1 MRGLNFVL
9 GWFRNAG
16 SCDSGVSMNAAV
28 DGDLPMSLTRTHV
41 RSADRLGFTLLIA
54 ALVHLALILG
64 VGFTYVKPEEISQ
77 TLEITLAPFK
87 SDIKPRDADFLA
99 QENQQGSGTLE
110 KKAVPKTTEIAP
122 FQDTKINKVTP
133 PPAAKPVVKQDAPK
147 TAVAT
152 KAQAP
157 QKTVA
162 KRDEVKPDEPKK
174 AAPTFDS
181 TQLNSEIASL
191 EAELA
196 DEQQAYAKRPKIHRL
211 SAASTM
217 RDKGAWYKEDWRKK
231 IERIGNL
238 NYPQEARRQQVY
250 GSLRMMVSINRDGS
264 LYEVL
269 VLESSGQPLLD
280 QAAQRIVRL
289 AAPFAPFTGDLAD
302 IDRLE
307 IIRTWK
313 FARGDK
319 LSSN

>member
-1 MRGLNFVL
+1 
-9 GWFRNAG
+9 
-16 SCDSGVSMNAAV
+16 MNALA
-28 DGDLPMSLTRTHV
+28 DDLPPELARAGV
-41 RSADRLGFTLLIA
+41 RPADRLGFTLMIA
-54 ALVHLALILG
+54 ALIHVALILG
-64 VGFTYVKPEEISQ
+64 VGFAYVKPPDISK
-77 TLEITLAPFK
+77 TLEITLATFK
-87 SDIKPRDADFLA
+87 SEAPPKKADFLA
-99 QENQQGSGTLE
+99 QDNQQGSGTLD
-110 KKAVPKTTEIAP
+110 KKAIPKTTELAP

-133 PPAAKPVVKQDAPK
+133 PPAAKPVEKQVALK

-152 KAQAP
+152 TAQKT
-157 QKTVA
+157 QKTVT
-162 KRDEVKPDEPKK
+162 KREEIKQEPAVK

-181 TQLNSEIASL
+181 SQLTSEISSL
-191 EAELA
+191 EAELSN
-196 DEQQAYAKRPKIHRL
+196 EQQLYAKRPKIHRL

-238 NYPQEARRQQVY
+238 NYPEEARRNQVY
-250 GSLRMMVSINRDGS
+250 GNLRMMVSINRDGS
-264 LYEVL
+264 LFEIL

-307 IIRTWK
+307 IIRTWR

>member
-1 MRGLNFVL
+1 
-9 GWFRNAG
+9 
-16 SCDSGVSMNAAV
+16 MNAAV
-28 DGDLPMSLTRTHV
+28 DSDLPMALTRTHV
-41 RSADRLGFTLLIA
+41 RPADRLGFTLMIA

-64 VGFTYVKPEEISQ
+64 VGFSYVKPEKISQ

-87 SDIKPRDADFLA
+87 SDTKPKDADFLA
-99 QENQQGSGTLE
+99 QENQQGSGTLD

-122 FQDTKINKVTP
+122 YQDTRINKVTP
-133 PPAAKPVVKQDAPK
+133 PPAAKPVVKQEAPK

-238 NYPQEARRQQVY
+238 NYPEEARRQQIY

-264 LYEVL
+264 LFEVL